1 MNSTPNRKAT
11 EPADVLIVHADKPQA
26 HAYQQIAYARY
37 QKFAPAARVTKY
49 TLNPK
54 ATEPD
59 DARIARADERLAQ
72 AYEQIARTDEQL
84 ARVTEQLSKLEQD
97 ATRHRSAAPGR
108 LPLPGRPA
116 LRGLIGFLLAACIF
130 VAAFVSQSPYGDA
143 VNQIIARWAPQ
154 LILTSSLLLKNPMLP
169 VRPSPSAPQVAAEPM
184 PPTPSAQA
192 APQEVA
198 PTAASR
204 SPELTQML
212 QMMARDLA
220 NVEQGIEQLKTSQ
233 ERMTSDNAKA
243 IEQLKRSQE
252 QMARDNAKAIEQ
264 LKTSQEQAAR
274 DNAKAAEQLKASQE
288 KMAGFIA
295 KVSKPNSQARTSA
308 PPSRPIATPTR

>member
-11 EPADVLIVHADKPQA
+11 EPDDVLIVHADELHA
-26 HAYQQIAYARY
+26 HAYQQIAHADY
-37 QKFAPAARVTKY
+37 QKFAHADEQLARVTKY
-49 TLNPK
+49 TPNPK

-59 DARIARADERLAQ
+59 DVRIARADERLAH
-72 AYEQIARTDEQL
+72 AYEQIACTDEQL

-108 LPLPGRPA
+108 LPLPGRPE

-130 VAAFVSQSPYGDA
+130 AAAFVSQSSYGDA

-154 LILTSSLLLKNPMLP
+154 LVLTSSLLLKNPVLP
-169 VRPSPSAPQVAAEPM
+169 VQPSPSAPQVVAAEPM
-184 PPTPSAQA
+184 PPILSAQT

-198 PTAASR
+198 PTAAPL

-220 NVEQGIEQLKTSQ
+220 NLEQGIEQLKTSQ

-243 IEQLKRSQE
+243 IEQLKASQE
-252 QMARDNAKAIEQ
+252 QV
-264 LKTSQEQAAR
+264 AR

-288 KMAGFIA
+288 KMASFIA
-295 KVSKPNSQARTSA
+295 NVSKPNLQAKTSA

>member
-11 EPADVLIVHADKPQA
+11 EPDDVLIVHADELHA
-26 HAYQQIAYARY
+26 HAYQQIAHADY

-59 DARIARADERLAQ
+59 DVRIARADERLAQ

-130 VAAFVSQSPYGDA
+130 AAAFVSQSSYGDA
-143 VNQIIARWAPQ
+143 INQIIARWAPQ
-154 LILTSSLLLKNPMLP
+154 LVLTS
-169 VRPSPSAPQVAAEPM
+169 
-184 PPTPSAQA
+184 
-192 APQEVA
+192 
-198 PTAASR
+198 
-204 SPELTQML
+204 
-212 QMMARDLA
+212 
-220 NVEQGIEQLKTSQ
+220 
-233 ERMTSDNAKA
+233 
-243 IEQLKRSQE
+243 LKR
-252 QMARDNAKAIEQ
+252 
-264 LKTSQEQAAR
+264 
-274 DNAKAAEQLKASQE
+274 
-288 KMAGFIA
+288 
-295 KVSKPNSQARTSA
+295 
-308 PPSRPIATPTR
+308 

>member
-11 EPADVLIVHADKPQA
+11 EPDDVLIVHADELHA
-26 HAYQQIAYARY
+26 HAYQQIAHADY

-59 DARIARADERLAQ
+59 DVRIAREHERLAQ

-130 VAAFVSQSPYGDA
+130 AAAFVSQSSYGDA

-154 LILTSSLLLKNPMLP
+154 LVLTSSLLPKNPVFP
-169 VRPSPSAPQVAAEPM
+169 VRPSPSAPRW
-184 PPTPSAQA
+184 
-192 APQEVA
+192 
-198 PTAASR
+198 SR
-204 SPELTQML
+204 RSQCL
-212 QMMARDLA
+212 QHLRL
-220 NVEQGIEQLKTSQ
+220 
-233 ERMTSDNAKA
+233 RPHR
-243 IEQLKRSQE
+243 KRS
-252 QMARDNAKAIEQ
+252 RRQ
-264 LKTSQEQAAR
+264 L
-274 DNAKAAEQLKASQE
+274 
-288 KMAGFIA
+288 
-295 KVSKPNSQARTSA
+295 PPC
-308 PPSRPIATPTR
+308 PPS